1 MLKTRAMPNTSRRK
15 TLISPALGPSSRIQ
29 AITEMKFG
37 ITKAI
42 STATRTNCRP
52 GMSVR
57 ATAQAIGSAS
67 TSENAVVATL
77 MMMELTSAETSPG
90 SVNTRW

>member
-1 MLKTRAMPNTSRRK
+1 MLKMRAMPKVSRTN
-15 TLISPALGPSSRIQ
+15 TLIRPALGPSSRIQ

-37 ITKAI
+37 ITNAI
-42 STATRTNCRP
+42 STATRTNCRA

-57 ATAQAIGSAS
+57 DTAQAIGNASSSAKP
-67 TSENAVVATL
+67 VVATL
-77 MMMELTSAETSPG
+77 MMIELTSAETRPG

>member
-1 MLKTRAMPNTSRRK
+1 MPKVSRRN

-37 ITKAI
+37 ITKAT
-42 STATRTNCRP
+42 STDTRTNCRP

-57 ATAQAIGSAS
+57 ATAHAIGSAS
-67 TSENAVVATL
+67 ASAKPVVATL
-77 MMMELTSAETSPG
+77 MMIELTSAETSPG
-90 SVNTRW
+90 SVNTR